1 MQKKR
6 TLALSAALALTLV
19 AGACSSSSDTPA
31 ETTVAV
37 AETEAPA
44 ETTPAETTPA
54 ETTPAETTPAET
66 TPAATETTAAAAAAG
81 GEDVIAEIGDQYKG
95 KKVTV
100 FSSIRDIEADRLEQA
115 WKPFEDATGIDIEHE
130 PSAEFEQQIRVRVE
144 GGNAP
149 DIAVIPQPGLLA
161 DLARQGKVVEQ
172 PALADYVKNSHISGW
187 AELGTV
193 DGKFYGPPFGAN
205 VKSMVWYSPAKFEE
219 KGYAVPTTWDEMIAL
234 SDKIVADGGT
244 PWCIGAESGGAT
256 GWVLTDWMEDV
267 MLREVGPETYDKW
280 VSHEIPFNDPAV
292 ASAIARVG
300 TIAKNDKYVKG
311 GAKSIATT
319 SFQESGLGIQD
330 GSCYMHRQASFYA
343 NQFPEGTTKGPDGD
357 VNIFY
362 FPTIDPAKGKPVLGG
377 GELLAAFS
385 DKPEVAATLKYLTSA
400 QYANSRAAIGSWLSP
415 NKGLD
420 LSVIPDQID
429 RQFGELL
436 QGATVFRF
444 DASDLMPGSVG
455 AGTFWTGMVD
465 WVTGGKDDK
474 AALDAI
480 EASWPAA

>member
-1 MQKKR
+1 MHHRR

-19 AGACSSSSDTPA
+19 AAACGSDSNDAADTTA
-31 ETTVAV
+31 AATETTAAAV
-37 AETEAPA
+37 
-44 ETTPAETTPA
+44 
-54 ETTPAETTPAET
+54 ET
-66 TPAATETTAAAAAAG
+66 TPAATETTAAATETSAAAATG
-81 GEDVIAEIGDQYKG
+81 GEDIIAEIGQQYSG
-95 KKVTV
+95 KKVTI
-100 FSSIRDIEADRLEQA
+100 FSSIRDVEADRLEQA

-149 DIAVIPQPGLLA
+149 DIAIIPQPGLLA
-161 DLARQGKVVEQ
+161 DLARSGKVVEQ
-172 PALADYVKNSHISGW
+172 PALADYVKNNHIAGW

-193 DGKFYGPPFGAN
+193 DGKFYAPPFGAN
-205 VKSMVWYSPAKFEE
+205 VKSMVWYSPAKFAE
-219 KGYAVPTTWDEMIAL
+219 KGYAVPTTWDEMVAL
-234 SDKIVADGGT
+234 SEKIVADGGT

-267 MLREVGPETYDKW
+267 MLREAGPETYDKW
-280 VSHEIPFNDPAV
+280 VSHAIPFNDPAV
-292 ASAIARVG
+292 AAVLARVG
-300 TIAKNDKYVKG
+300 TIAKNEKFVKG
-311 GAKSIATT
+311 GPKSIATT
-319 SFQESGLGIQD
+319 SFQESGLGILD
-330 GSCYMHRQASFYA
+330 GSCYLHRQASFYA

-377 GELLAAFS
+377 GELLAAFA
-385 DKPEVAATLKYLTSA
+385 DRPEVAATMRYLTSA

-420 LSVIPDQID
+420 LNVIPEQID

-474 AALDAI
+474 ATLDAI
-480 EASWPAA
+480 EASWPKA

>member
-1 MQKKR
+1 MHHRR
-6 TLALSAALALTLV
+6 TLAISAALALTLV
-19 AGACSSSSDTPA
+19 AAACGSDSNDAADTTA
-31 ETTVAV
+31 AATETTAAV
-37 AETEAPA
+37 
-44 ETTPAETTPA
+44 
-54 ETTPAETTPAET
+54 AET
-66 TPAATETTAAAAAAG
+66 TPAATETTAAATETSAAAATG
-81 GEDVIAEIGDQYKG
+81 GEDIIAEIGQQYSG
-95 KKVTV
+95 KKVTI
-100 FSSIRDIEADRLEQA
+100 FSSIRDVEADRLEQA

-149 DIAVIPQPGLLA
+149 DIAIIPQPGLLA
-161 DLARQGKVVEQ
+161 DLARSGKVVEQ
-172 PALADYVKNSHISGW
+172 PALADYVKNNHIAGW

-193 DGKFYGPPFGAN
+193 DGKFYAPPFGAN
-205 VKSMVWYSPAKFEE
+205 VKSMVWYSPAKFAE
-219 KGYAVPTTWDEMIAL
+219 KGYAVPATWDEMVAL
-234 SDKIVADGGT
+234 SEKIVADGGT

-267 MLREVGPETYDKW
+267 MLREAGPETYDKW
-280 VSHEIPFNDPAV
+280 VSHAIPFNDPAV
-292 ASAIARVG
+292 AAVLARVG
-300 TIAKNDKYVKG
+300 TIAKNEKFVKG
-311 GAKSIATT
+311 GPKSIATT
-319 SFQESGLGIQD
+319 SFQESGLGILD
-330 GSCYMHRQASFYA
+330 GSCYLHRQASFYA
-343 NQFPEGTTKGPDGD
+343 NQFPEGTTKGPEGD

-385 DKPEVAATLKYLTSA
+385 DRPEVAATLRYLTSA

-420 LSVIPDQID
+420 LNLIPEQID

-465 WVTGGKDDK
+465 WVTGGKDDQ
-474 AALDAI
+474 ATLDAI
-480 EASWPAA
+480 EASWPKA